1 MFNMMFLLRLTRR
14 PGSPDSSLDDRQA
27 LWRGEIIEASGVVAT
42 TSTRNA
48 RLSDARFP
56 FVRRA
61 GLRRA
66 TMAAPKDSRA
76 TVQRPLLLAGGV
88 CAALIA
94 LYSCSMEASITTDRD
109 GRIVEL
115 SSVRIE
121 SSLSRWAIEMLVI
134 GGQIAVELR
143 WIDRSKGETRTRT
156 DCTDDEDISGPRIV
170 SVA

>member
-1 MFNMMFLLRLTRR
+1 MAGL
-14 PGSPDSSLDDRQA
+14 PDSSLIDRQIF
-27 LWRGEIIEASGVVAT
+27 WREEIIEAHRVVAST
-42 TSTRNA
+42 ATRNA
-48 RLSDARFP
+48 RLSDVWLP
-56 FVRRA
+56 FVRRPD
-61 GLRRA
+61 LRRA
-66 TMAAPKDSRA
+66 TIAAPGDSKA

-115 SSVRIE
+115 SSVRIG
-121 SSLSRWAIEMLVI
+121 SSLSRLAIEMLVI

-143 WIDRSKGETRTRT
+143 WIEPSKGETRTRT
-156 DCTDDEDISGPRIV
+156 DCPDEEDIPGPLIA